1 MKNVSVKEGESLILK
16 TDAEIRKKDKILWLF
31 GEENTLI
38 AEINEGSGK
47 ISTFDGVDGRFGDS
61 LGLDINTGSLTIR
74 NITAEHT
81 GVYKQK
87 IISKK
92 ATTIKRI
99 NVVVRGEYLKSFVFL
114 QLIQHKVHSCSSVH
128 LVLLVQ
134 IKKEKD
140 S

>member
-1 MKNVSVKEGESLILK
+1 MKNVSGKEGESLFLK
-16 TDAEIRKKDKILWLF
+16 TDAEIRKKDTILWLF

-38 AEINEGSGK
+38 AEIKEGSEK

-61 LGLDINTGSLTIR
+61 LVLDIKTGSLTIR

-92 ATTIKRI
+92 VTAINRI
-99 NVVVRGEYLKSFVFL
+99 NVVVRGEYLKSFVFF
-114 QLIQHKVHSCSSVH
+114 CS
-128 LVLLVQ
+128 
-134 IKKEKD
+134 
-140 S
+140 

>member
-16 TDAEIRKKDKILWLF
+16 TNAEIRKKDKILWLF

-47 ISTFDGVDGRFGDS
+47 ISTFDGVDGTFGDS
-61 LGLDINTGSLTIR
+61 LGLDINTGSLTIS

-99 NVVVRGEYLKSFVFL
+99 NVVVRGEYRKSFVFSAVNSAQSS
-114 QLIQHKVHSCSSVH
+114 QL
-128 LVLLVQ
+128 
-134 IKKEKD
+134 
-140 S
+140 